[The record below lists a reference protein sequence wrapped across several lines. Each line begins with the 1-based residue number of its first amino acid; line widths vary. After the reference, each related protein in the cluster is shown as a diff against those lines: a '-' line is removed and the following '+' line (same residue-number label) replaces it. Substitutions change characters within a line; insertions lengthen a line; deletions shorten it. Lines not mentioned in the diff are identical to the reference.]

1 MQKKI
6 GAYFS
11 TVLFLLLIVIESSAG
26 TACFTSS
33 AMKGC
38 VPFTITLDAS
48 CAVISTPGS
57 TTPFYYYDYLTN
69 STNTGTSS
77 FKTHTYNI
85 PGTYRIQQ
93 SIVEGGTTSSF
104 FIDVLVTASP
114 DPIFTVKSC
123 VGRNV
128 ILTMAATSPPNPI
141 YDNYDV
147 NWGDGSPIQNVAP
160 ASATT
165 HTFASDGI
173 KSITVTGKFLPNAT
187 CGSKTVLPY
196 AISTL
201 VKPDLGQLQVLKQH
215 TLSGQIEITY
225 DSKIG
230 QFYKIERSTNGG
242 AYDSVGAKANNSAF
256 PATTFLDKNLNTQAN
271 IYQYKVSTYDG
282 CGLILDSDS
291 IYSIIIKATPTN
303 GLNTVTW
310 NTDPTVNNFT
320 LTKNTVPQNFPVAIT
335 KFEDNAIVCG
345 QSYCY
350 NNTASLT
357 TLTLSGNPQKSI
369 SIDTCITAIST
380 TIPPAPQDLNSTM
393 NGSNATISWTSAGT
407 NVTYK
412 LHESIIPNAYSVLT
426 QQTATSYS
434 YNLNLTS
441 NYCYQVDYVDLC
453 NNPSPRSMTTCPV
466 IVEGTISGTT
476 ITLNWNTYTGFNNTG
491 VQSYAVQK
499 LDQNGMVLSEKNV
512 GVSTT
517 SFETVNLTDPYI
529 NYRIKVIPNIG
540 TFTNSFSNNSLFEFE
555 AEVFVPDIFTPNG
568 DNTNDQF
575 IVKGRYV
582 NSYSISIFSRWGE
595 VVYAST
601 DILVGWDGFNNFVYA
616 PEGAYTYKI
625 IATDIHNKEFTKTG
639 TVTLTR

>member
-6 GAYFS
+6 GAYFL
-11 TVLFLLLIVIESSAG
+11 TILLLLHFGIESIAS
-26 TACFTSS
+26 TPCFTAS
-33 AMKGC
+33 ALKGC
-38 VPFTITLDAS
+38 VPFTLTLDAS
-48 CAVISTPGS
+48 CGVPFSATPNYFYDFLNNSSPGASTPS
-57 TTPFYYYDYLTN
+57 NTHIFTT
-69 STNTGTSS
+69 
-77 FKTHTYNI
+77 
-85 PGTYRIQQ
+85 PGTYRVVQ
-93 SIVEGGTTSSF
+93 
-104 FIDVLVTASP
+104 FIGPVSNNRYIDILVTASP

-123 VGRNV
+123 AGSN
-128 ILTMAATSPPNPI
+128 ITLTMAATSPPTSI
-141 YDNYDV
+141 YDNYDI
-147 NWGDGSPIQNVAP
+147 NWGDGSLIQNAAP

-165 HTFASDGI
+165 HQFITNGI
-173 KSITVTGKFLPNAT
+173 KSITVTGKYLPNAA
-187 CGSKTVLPY
+187 CGSKTVTSY
-196 AISTL
+196 AIQTL
-201 VKPDLGQLQVLKQH
+201 LKPDLTQVKVDAQH
-215 TLSGQIEITY
+215 ASSGRIIVSYNSTNSQKY
-225 DSKIG
+225 R
-230 QFYKIERSTNGG
+230 IERSTNGG
-242 AYDSVGAKANNSAF
+242 AYTIIYTPVTNIAGIVNYTDQNRDTQTEIYTYQVV
-256 PATTFLDKNLNTQAN
+256 TFD
-271 IYQYKVSTYDG
+271 D
-282 CGLILDSDS
+282 CGLEVPSDP

-310 NTDPTVNNFT
+310 NTDPKVNNFT
-320 LTKNTVPQNFPVAIT
+320 LTKNTVPQNFSNT
-335 KFEDNAIVCG
+335 TTSFLDNAIVCG
-345 QSYCY
+345 SSYCY
-350 NNTASLT
+350 SNTASLK

-407 NVTYK
+407 NVSYK
-412 LHESIIPNAYSVLT
+412 LHESIIPNPYSVLT

-441 NYCYQVDYVDLC
+441 NYCYQLDYSDLC
-453 NNPSPRSMTTCPV
+453 GNPSPKSLTTCPV

-476 ITLNWNTYTGFNNTG
+476 ITLNWNAYTGFNNTG

-499 LDQNGMVLSEKNV
+499 LDQNGTVLSETNV
-512 GVSTT
+512 GSST
-517 SFETVNLTDPYI
+517 SFSQTVNLTDPYI

-540 TFTNSFSNNSLFEFE
+540 TFTNSFSNNSLFKFE

-568 DNTNDQF
+568 DNTNDNF